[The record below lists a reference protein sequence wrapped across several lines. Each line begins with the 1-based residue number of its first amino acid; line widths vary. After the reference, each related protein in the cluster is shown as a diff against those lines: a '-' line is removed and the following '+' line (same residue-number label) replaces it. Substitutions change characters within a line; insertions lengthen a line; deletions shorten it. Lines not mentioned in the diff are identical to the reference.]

1 MISSLGE
8 IMRKKL
14 KQARD
19 LIWCGPGDCA
29 AFQRI
34 LCRYRS
40 YGVPSKKRKGWDYA
54 YIRSNRLAYGL
65 GKIMRIMIRDEL
77 GLSS

>member
-8 IMRKKL
+8 MMRKKL

-40 YGVPSKKRKGWDYA
+40 YGVPSKKGRDGTMPTLDPIDLLTGWE
-54 YIRSNRLAYGL
+54 RSCGL
-65 GKIMRIMIRDEL
+65 
-77 GLSS
+77 